1 MGLFSV
7 KVYFNTGFNYTDIPA
22 SPSVVRTATTKS
34 YSDTYYFREDVDKPF
49 VDIKDTY
56 DNLVD
61 VDYVELINNNT
72 GRSSF
77 YFAVPSALS
86 VGTTRLSLE
95 LDALTTMGGA
105 PNLNYTSGIKV
116 RGHIL
121 KSEDTLFSNVASEG
135 FTPRQ
140 ELVVSNIK
148 ELEPTGGVDDD
159 LSIVYSNINLTVL
172 GGDDADSDRVTVYT
186 GYKDG
191 EPETDVMYFP
201 KVSSPNV
208 RTTFSMYD
216 FTSGTT
222 VSYYVTGSA
231 AYSLDSVVTQKA
243 LEKLF
248 SMGITDISSSYFVPG
263 KYCATEP
270 IINDGS
276 GGSLFAVYGSLEGI
290 HSAVISSIPYVYSNV
305 KNNKCYALYNNYT
318 ISNIASGDSVTRR
331 ASEIYTSGSTSPI
344 IIIWSDVSPSGK
356 PYARFKS
363 INGNT
368 LQYESPCQGSQW
380 NNNQLCFNG
389 ASGSLWNT
397 LNYSFSNAT
406 NDRNLLNLNN
416 QYEYDSL
423 INHPEIKGVRSIDG
437 VTPTAALKGLSA
449 LSDGIKTLYLTAG
462 TLLPHGTFSN
472 MEQIFATTQ
481 TGIDTLSYNLLGENY
496 LSALSQYDQTKNELA
511 ASLYRQNN
519 VVSPTVMFTPN
530 PGLSIYGY
538 NNFVIYQTRLSEI
551 DIQALDDYFQ
561 RYGYSGLTE
570 PLSSSSFDRREYYT
584 YVEAYDV
591 NIKNSYGLRVRNKG
605 IQQLNSG
612 VRVWKVLPDSS
623 YYDLN

>member
-121 KSEDTLFSNVASEG
+121 KSEDALFSNVASEG

-201 KVSSPNV
+201 RVASPNIKTSFV
-208 RTTFSMYD
+208 MYD
-216 FTSGTT
+216 FTTGDN
-222 VSYYVTGSA
+222 VSYRIAGAA
-231 AYSLDSVVTQKA
+231 AYSLDSVVTQSA

-248 SMGITDISSSYFVPG
+248 SMGITDISASYFVPG

-270 IINDGS
+270 IINDGTD
-276 GGSLFAVYGSLEGI
+276 GTRRAVYGTLEGI
-290 HSAVISSIPYVYSNV
+290 HSEVSSAIPYVYSNI
-305 KNNKCYALYNNYT
+305 KNNKCYSLYNSYT
-318 ISNIASGDSVTRR
+318 ISNIASGDSVTRK
-331 ASEIYTSGSTSPI
+331 ASEIYTSGSTSPR

-406 NDRNLLNLNN
+406 NDRNMINANN
-416 QYEYDSL
+416 QYWYDSNVNNVNSRIQRDL
-423 INHPEIKGVRSIDG
+423 G
-437 VTPTAALKGLSA
+437 VTPTGLLKGASYAADMLKVGAGLLSGETSA
-449 LSDGIKTLYLTAG
+449 QAVGG
-462 TLLPHGTFSN
+462 TQVGSMM
-472 MEQIFATTQ
+472 MEDMLRDANYKNQYQAYQQ
-481 TGIDTLSYNLLGENY
+481 TS
-496 LSALSQYDQTKNELA
+496 NELA
-511 ASLYRQNN
+511 ANLYRQNN
-519 VVSPTVMFTPN
+519 VVAPTVMFTPN

-570 PLSSSSFDRREYYT
+570 PLTSSSFDRREYYT